1 MKILKQILS
10 YVLWIMLSFIFS
22 FIYMR
27 IVLGAKKNT
36 GLSVYFNWVYDLALF
51 QFGAILG
58 GIIVFLFVLID
69 IGYLKNMLKNHSGK
83 NVIRF
88 LVLVGIALVVVV
100 SHYLC
105 EKVFD
110 II

>member
-10 YVLWIMLSFIFS
+10 YVLWILLSFIFS

-27 IVLGAKKNT
+27 IVLGAKQTIGISK
-36 GLSVYFNWVYDLALF
+36 LFNWVYDLALY
-51 QFGAILG
+51 QVGAIIG
-58 GIIVFLFVLID
+58 GIIAFLFVLID
-69 IGYLKNMLKNHSGK
+69 VSYLKNKLRNHSSK

-88 LVLVGIALVVVV
+88 LVLVGIALVVAV

-110 II
+110 VI

>member
-1 MKILKQILS
+1 MNILKQILS
-10 YVLWIMLSFIFS
+10 YIIWIVLSFLMAFT
-22 FIYMR
+22 YMR
-27 IVLGAKKNT
+27 IVLGAKQTT
-36 GLSVYFNWVYDLALF
+36 GTSKLFNWVYDLALY
-51 QFGAILG
+51 QVGAILG
-58 GIIVFLFVLID
+58 GIIAFLFVLID
-69 IGYLKNMLKNHSGK
+69 IGYLKNKLKNHTSK

-88 LVLVGIALVVVV
+88 LVLVGVSLVVVV